1 MRQVSVQRG
10 QTPTRS
16 EHRKHDRL
24 LVTRYAMDDS
34 YPGERDEA
42 RSLVD
47 SCPDC
52 AALAADIRTIAD
64 SMTSLPVPKRTRDFT
79 ITQEQADQLHGNRL
93 SRWFRGLA
101 MPGWGTLR
109 PVAGVALSIG
119 LVMAVVGM
127 SVPSTTPA
135 ADSGAGIT
143 ALGSSTPAPAAA
155 PPELQAPQP
164 TSAQVPE
171 IAPTSTDTGGP
182 EGPAVAEVDK
192 ASQDPTTE
200 QLDQAYLAASPATD
214 AGAQGDGTARS
225 ASSDTTGN
233 LLLYGGLAIAA
244 LSAALLALAWIARR
258 YFADPLL
265 R

>member
-1 MRQVSVQRG
+1 MSVQRG

-34 YPGERDEA
+34 YPGELDEA
-42 RSLVD
+42 RSLVE

-52 AALAADIRTIAD
+52 AALAADVRTIAD
-64 SMTSLPVPKRTRDFT
+64 SMTSLPTPKRTRDFT
-79 ITQEQADQLHGNRL
+79 ITQEQADQLRGSRL

-101 MPGWGTLR
+101 APGLGVLR

-119 LVMAVVGM
+119 LVMAVVGTAM
-127 SVPSTTPA
+127 PKTASPA
-135 ADSGAGIT
+135 ASSGGNA
-143 ALGSSTPAPAAA
+143 AQVESTPVSVAA
-155 PPELQAPQP
+155 PPDGQAAQP
-164 TSAQVPE
+164 TSALAPE
-171 IAPTSTDTGGP
+171 MAPATTDSGVR
-182 EGPAVAEVDK
+182 EGPSAAEVDK
-192 ASQDPTTE
+192 ATQDPATE
-200 QLDQAYLAASPATD
+200 QLDTAYVTATPPAD
-214 AGAQGDGTARS
+214 SGAEGNAVARS
-225 ASSDTTGN
+225 SSSDTTSS
-233 LLLYGGLAIAA
+233 LLLYAGLAIAV